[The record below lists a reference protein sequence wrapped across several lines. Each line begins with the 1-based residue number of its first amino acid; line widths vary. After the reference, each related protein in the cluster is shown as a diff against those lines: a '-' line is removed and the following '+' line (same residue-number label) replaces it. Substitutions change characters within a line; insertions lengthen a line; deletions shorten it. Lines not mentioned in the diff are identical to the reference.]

1 MLAFKRSSKQAS
13 KSREECLS
21 RTLLRMTMT
30 KRLRVAAVHVTKS
43 FTCDLG
49 KKSTVDHMTEA
60 MLTRYVIT
68 ASIENT
74 TTNS

>member
-1 MLAFKRSSKQAS
+1 
-13 KSREECLS
+13 
-21 RTLLRMTMT
+21 MTMT

-49 KKSTVDHMTEA
+49 KNFKSSVDHMTEA

>member
-1 MLAFKRSSKQAS
+1 MQASKQANQ
-13 KSREECLS
+13 ECLS

-49 KKSTVDHMTEA
+49 KKSRLSVDHMTEA